1 MIKLITLVKRKKTL
15 SYQEFD
21 DYWRNHHA
29 ALVNSQK
36 EALGILH
43 YVQSVPLQDKNPGN
57 AMRNSRGAP
66 IFDFDGMA
74 EIYWQSKKNVKYQNF
89 TWSQKSHPIIIRWW
103 KSVCRSLSIANL
115 VCNRTNDYLN
125 AHALL

>member
-15 SYQEFD
+15 SYQEFE

-43 YVQSVPLQDKNPGN
+43 YVQSVPLQDKKPEN
-57 AMRNSRGAP
+57 AMRDSRGTP
-66 IFDFDGMA
+66 IFYFDGMA
-74 EIYWQSKKNVKYQNF
+74 EIWWQSKEKMLNIRTSPEAKKAIQLLLDDENQF
-89 TWSQKSHPIIIRWW
+89 IDHSQ
-103 KSVCRSLSIANL
+103 SLIWYATE
-115 VCNRTNDYLN
+115 RTIF
-125 AHALL
+125 

>member
-43 YVQSVPLQDKNPGN
+43 YIQSVPLQDKKPGN

-66 IFDFDGMA
+66 FFDYDGMA
-74 EIYWQSKKNVKYQNF
+74 EIWWQSKEKMLNIRTSHEAKKAIQLLLDDENQFVDH
-89 TWSQKSHPIIIRWW
+89 SQ
-103 KSVCRSLSIANL
+103 SLIWYAME
-115 VCNRTNDYLN
+115 RTIF
-125 AHALL
+125 

>member
-74 EIYWQSKKNVKYQNF
+74 EIYWQSNEKM
-89 TWSQKSHPIIIRWW
+89 
-103 KSVCRSLSIANL
+103 LSI
-115 VCNRTNDYLN
+115 RTSPK
-125 AHALL
+125 AKRAIQLLLDDENQFVDHSQSLIWYATERTII

>member
-15 SYQEFD
+15 NYQEFE

-43 YVQSVPLQDKNPGN
+43 YVQSVPLQDKKPEN
-57 AMRNSRGAP
+57 AMRDSRGTP
-66 IFDFDGMA
+66 IFYFDGMA
-74 EIYWQSKKNVKYQNF
+74 EIW
-89 TWSQKSHPIIIRWW
+89 
-103 KSVCRSLSIANL
+103 
-115 VCNRTNDYLN
+115 
-125 AHALL
+125 

>member
-29 ALVNSQK
+29 TLVNSQK

-43 YVQSVPLQDKNPGN
+43 YVQSVPLQDKKPGN
-57 AMRNSRGAP
+57 AMHNSRGAP
-66 IFDFDGMA
+66 FFDYDGMA
-74 EIYWQSKKNVKYQNF
+74 EIWWQSKEKMLNTRTSPEAKKAIQLLLDDENQFVDH
-89 TWSQKSHPIIIRWW
+89 SQSLIWYATERTII
-103 KSVCRSLSIANL
+103 
-115 VCNRTNDYLN
+115 
-125 AHALL
+125 

>member
-21 DYWRNHHA
+21 NYWRNHHA
-29 ALVNSQK
+29 ILVNSQK

-43 YVQSVPLQDKNPGN
+43 YVQSVPLQDKKPGN

-66 IFDFDGMA
+66 FFDYDGMA
-74 EIYWQSKKNVKYQNF
+74 EIWWQSKEKMLNTRTSPEAKKAIQLLLDDENQFVDH
-89 TWSQKSHPIIIRWW
+89 SQ
-103 KSVCRSLSIANL
+103 SLIWYATE
-115 VCNRTNDYLN
+115 RTIF
-125 AHALL
+125 

>member
-43 YVQSVPLQDKNPGN
+43 YVQSVPLQDKKPGN
-57 AMRNSRGAP
+57 AMRNSRVAP
-66 IFDFDGMA
+66 FFDYDGMA
-74 EIYWQSKKNVKYQNF
+74 EIWWQSKEKMLNIRTSHEAKKAIQLLLDDENQFVNH
-89 TWSQKSHPIIIRWW
+89 SQSLIWYATERTII
-103 KSVCRSLSIANL
+103 
-115 VCNRTNDYLN
+115 
-125 AHALL
+125 

>member
-21 DYWRNHHA
+21 NYWRNHHA
-29 ALVNSQK
+29 ILVNSQK

-43 YVQSVPLQDKNPGN
+43 YVQSVPLQDKKPGN

-66 IFDFDGMA
+66 FFDYDGMA
-74 EIYWQSKKNVKYQNF
+74 EIWWQSKEKMLNTRTSPEAKKAIQLLLDDENQFVDH
-89 TWSQKSHPIIIRWW
+89 SQSLIWYATERTII
-103 KSVCRSLSIANL
+103 
-115 VCNRTNDYLN
+115 
-125 AHALL
+125 